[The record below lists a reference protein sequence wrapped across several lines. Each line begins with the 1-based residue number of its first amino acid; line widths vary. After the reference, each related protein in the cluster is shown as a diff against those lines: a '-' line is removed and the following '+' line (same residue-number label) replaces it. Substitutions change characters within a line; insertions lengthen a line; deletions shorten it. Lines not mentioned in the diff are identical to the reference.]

1 MPGADTC
8 RRCANAGTECS
19 VPGRKKR
26 RPPPK
31 REHLIKQIQDQAA
44 QIQRL
49 IEQLETSNRRH
60 LQQGPTSPDLP
71 GAGISPGSPPYRSP
85 TFTITSDSDQSVQEA
100 GPDVQE
106 WINKARQSIVN
117 FDGLIGLGGA
127 GLVRGLLVD
136 GELEEGEDEDPR
148 DDEDEEGYSIVDD
161 LTAEGVSPPQEKL
174 ATMPPE
180 AAPFGLMAK
189 LSLDT
194 KRVKGKKKAGDDLLS
209 SPDEQEASPDDEGPE
224 KEGTNLGL
232 ANKDFFRPTPP
243 DPNRVLADKQI
254 SSIPVILTKG
264 IVSPEEVEKL
274 FSIYFDYMNLSVSLL
289 DPALYTAQ
297 KTCIRSPFLFTVIC
311 AIASRY
317 YPERPDL
324 YPAAMECV
332 REAAGSALTKGQK
345 NVEMVQAFI
354 LMSLYPVPARKWD
367 DDRSWIYLGLAIR
380 IATDLNLHYP
390 TTAKPKNE
398 LHSRELLNR
407 TRAWLNCFNL
417 DRSTSSQYGKAPI
430 IRNTDFVACHSE
442 TWWQSSPYSMPG
454 FDVHIC
460 GYNAELKTMA
470 NFVAQ
475 IYSNSEHP
483 TGLDTHA
490 DFEAIATH
498 ADEQLKSLGEKWF
511 ACIEQQDLSD
521 PQIRFR
527 SGLLKLAYGYAR
539 LVALSYGFQNSFG
552 KGHTEDNPFLIR
564 CFRAA
569 SDVVTAMVDDVGQ
582 PAQRIYLR
590 HGPEAQSVFVTF
602 ASSFLVKL
610 LQPKFSSYLTRE
622 QRVEIRRLVQKVI
635 DLLGSPEVSI
645 DDRHGPKLY
654 SRFLKGLLAASTAQ
668 VDQKAD
674 VKRSH
679 SHRAQKHHASGSEH
693 VVEPL
698 YDTSQSSHPSPDSGY
713 SLSPPPSNEA
723 MSFNQF
729 APPSTGVDPFVS
741 RPANINDQD
750 ALTMNWSELF
760 QPTLPGDNDL
770 VQTMQ
775 SLGQS
780 NFFNDSGDPFSWM
793 SYQNGTVQPQ
803 LQYSSHE
810 GYLRHDM

>member
-1 MPGADTC
+1 
-8 RRCANAGTECS
+8 
-19 VPGRKKR
+19 
-26 RPPPK
+26 
-31 REHLIKQIQDQAA
+31 
-44 QIQRL
+44 
-49 IEQLETSNRRH
+49 
-60 LQQGPTSPDLP
+60 
-71 GAGISPGSPPYRSP
+71 
-85 TFTITSDSDQSVQEA
+85 
-100 GPDVQE
+100 
-106 WINKARQSIVN
+106 
-117 FDGLIGLGGA
+117 
-127 GLVRGLLVD
+127 
-136 GELEEGEDEDPR
+136 
-148 DDEDEEGYSIVDD
+148 
-161 LTAEGVSPPQEKL
+161 
-174 ATMPPE
+174 
-180 AAPFGLMAK
+180 
-189 LSLDT
+189 
-194 KRVKGKKKAGDDLLS
+194 
-209 SPDEQEASPDDEGPE
+209 
-224 KEGTNLGL
+224 
-232 ANKDFFRPTPP
+232 
-243 DPNRVLADKQI
+243 
-254 SSIPVILTKG
+254 
-264 IVSPEEVEKL
+264 
-274 FSIYFDYMNLSVSLL
+274 
-289 DPALYTAQ
+289 
-297 KTCIRSPFLFTVIC
+297 
-311 AIASRY
+311 
-317 YPERPDL
+317 
-324 YPAAMECV
+324 
-332 REAAGSALTKGQK
+332 
-345 NVEMVQAFI
+345 
-354 LMSLYPVPARKWD
+354 
-367 DDRSWIYLGLAIR
+367 
-380 IATDLNLHYP
+380 
-390 TTAKPKNE
+390 
-398 LHSRELLNR
+398 
-407 TRAWLNCFNL
+407 
-417 DRSTSSQYGKAPI
+417 
-430 IRNTDFVACHSE
+430 
-442 TWWQSSPYSMPG
+442 
-454 FDVHIC
+454 
-460 GYNAELKTMA
+460 MA

-602 ASSFLVKL
+602 ASSFLIKL

-679 SHRAQKHHASGSEH
+679 SHRAQKHHASGSEP
-693 VVEPL
+693 VVEPP
-698 YDTSQSSHPSPDSGY
+698 YDTSHSSHPSPDSGY

-760 QPTLPGDNDL
+760 QPTLPGDDDL

-780 NFFNDSGDPFSWM
+780 NFFNDSGDPFRWM